1 MSSCRA
7 CNALISEPAAFKS
20 KNKDFSFSGWSY
32 FRCLNCNSLNIFPSL
47 SQSDLTVFHVNFWK
61 SREFSFNISNQD
73 RVADTSEFRRDL
85 LTILND
91 QKKIRNVLDFGSGD
105 NAFLNELGKLGYK
118 VIGVDPRMGMA
129 NRDLHPNV
137 VIVRGGA
144 EELHSGHLDNTFYQM
159 NFTKFDCIFIN
170 DVLEHVVDPF
180 QLLGDLQKM
189 LTSNGVLI
197 GTVPCAESNQIKI
210 LKGFSWISMAP
221 FHQTLFTKIGLLKV
235 LTRAGYQGIKI
246 ESSYKE
252 WGWTRAAAYIFKGN
266 IFHSYLR
273 KKSKIF
279 RKFDYAL
286 DLAFNK
292 FLPKNSTRLHFSCY
306 LK

>member
-7 CNALISEPAAFKS
+7 CNSLISEPAEFKS

-32 FRCLNCNSLNIFPSL
+32 FRCTICKSLNILQRL
-47 SQSDLTVFHVNFWK
+47 SQSDLTEFHINFWK

-73 RVADTSEFRRDL
+73 GSADISEFRSDL

-91 QKKIRNVLDFGSGD
+91 QKKVRNVLDFGSGD
-105 NAFLNELGKLGYK
+105 NAFVNELGKLGFK
-118 VIGVDPRMGMA
+118 VIGVDPRMYMA
-129 NRDLHPNV
+129 DRDLHPNV

-144 EELHSGHLDNTFYQM
+144 EELHSGHLANTFYQM
-159 NFTKFDCIFIN
+159 DFTKFDCIFIN

-180 QLLGDLQKM
+180 QLLVDLQKM
-189 LTSNGVLI
+189 LTPHGVLI

-221 FHQTLFTKIGLLKV
+221 FHQTLFTKIGLLTV
-235 LTRAGYQGIKI
+235 LKRGGYQGIKI

-252 WGWTRAAAYIFKGN
+252 WGWTRAAAYIFKVN

-273 KKSKIF
+273 KKLKIF
-279 RKFDYAL
+279 RILDYAL